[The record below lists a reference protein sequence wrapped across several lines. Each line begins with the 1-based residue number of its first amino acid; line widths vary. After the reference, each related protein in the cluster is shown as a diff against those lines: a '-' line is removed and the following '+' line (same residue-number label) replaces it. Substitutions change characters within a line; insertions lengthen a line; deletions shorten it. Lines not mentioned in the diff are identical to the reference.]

1 MDFLT
6 SVLDADP
13 LIIARW
19 QFGITTVY
27 HFLMVPLTIGLGLLV
42 AVFQTAWVRTG
53 REHWL
58 RMTKFWGKL
67 FLINFIMGVATG
79 IVQEFQFGMAWSE
92 YSRFVGDVF
101 GAPLAMEAL
110 LAFFVESTF
119 LGLWIFGWDRLPKK
133 VHLATIWCASLATIL
148 SAYFIL
154 VANSWMQH
162 PVGTEIVEGRAVMTD
177 VWAVFTNITA
187 LVTFP
192 HTIAGAFAVAGAFL
206 LGISWFHLHR
216 RRAAGIDTVDD
227 AGRVVVGEDP
237 SHGRGRD
244 RTDYR
249 VWITSLRVGAA
260 VAVVAFLG
268 TAFTGHHQ
276 AQLMFEQQPMK
287 MAAAEAACH
296 DGTGFSVLTIG
307 DLSSDGATTCD
318 DVVAVYE
325 LPGLLSYLANGD
337 FTTEIKG
344 VNTLLPEYQE
354 KYGTHLPDDPMYG
367 DRAGQ
372 EINYLPLMEV
382 TYWGFRMMITFGGI
396 AAFAAAVALWL
407 TRRGTVPGGKWVS
420 RLAVLGIAAPFAA
433 NSAGWI
439 FTEMGRQPFVVAPNP
454 DFDGVD
460 QVFMFTAAAVSPG
473 VSAGE
478 LLFSTVAL
486 TSVYAALAVVEL
498 VLLTRYVRGGV
509 GSAMPELGPAAG
521 PDGDSGDDSDGAPG
535 AHGGDDVLAFAY

>member
-1 MDFLT
+1 M
-6 SVLDADP
+6 DP
-13 LIIARW
+13 LEIARW

-27 HFLMVPLTIGLGLLV
+27 HFLMVPLTIGLGILV
-42 AVFQTAWVRTG
+42 ASLQTAWYRTG
-53 REHWL
+53 KEEYL

-119 LGLWIFGWDRLPKK
+119 LGLWIFGWKRLPKR
-133 VHLATIWCASLATIL
+133 VHLATIWCATLATVL

-162 PVGTEIVEGRAVMTD
+162 PVGVELIDGRAVMTD
-177 VWAVFTNITA
+177 AWAVFTNNTA
-187 LVTFP
+187 LVTLP
-192 HTIAGAFAVAGAFL
+192 HTLFGAFAVAGGFL
-206 LGISWFHLHR
+206 LGIAWFQLYR
-216 RRAAGIDTVDD
+216 RRAAGIDTVDA
-227 AGRVVVGEDP
+227 AGRVIVGEDP
-237 SHGRGRD
+237 KLGRNRD
-244 RTDYR
+244 KTDHA
-249 VWITSLRVGAA
+249 VWIKSLRLGAM
-260 VAVVAFLG
+260 VALVSFLGVAFS
-268 TAFTGHHQ
+268 GHAQ

-296 DGTGFSVLTIG
+296 DGTGFSVLSIG
-307 DLSSDGATTCD
+307 SLRGGASTCE
-318 DVVAVYE
+318 DVVGVYE
-325 LPGLLSYLANGD
+325 IPGLLSFLAKND

-344 VNTLLPEYQE
+344 VNTLLPEYQA
-354 KYGTHLPDDPMYG
+354 KYGTHLPEDPMYG
-367 DRAGQ
+367 ERAGS

-382 TYWGFRMMITFGGI
+382 TYWGFRLMITLGGM
-396 AAFAAAVALWL
+396 AAAAAAVALWI
-407 TRRGTVPGGKWVS
+407 TRKGTVPNSKWLS
-420 RLAVLGIAAPFAA
+420 RLAVAGIAAPFGA
-433 NSAGWI
+433 NAAGWI

-454 DFDGVD
+454 TFDGID

-478 LLFSTVAL
+478 MLFSLISL
-486 TSVYAALAVVEL
+486 TAIYAVLLVVEL

-509 GSAMPELGPAAG
+509 AAGMPELNDPADPG
-521 PDGDSGDDSDGAPG
+521 GDKHDDS
-535 AHGGDDVLAFAY
+535 DVLAFAY